1 VSTTIQPSQAA
12 ATSRTVP
19 ELARRLASHLA
30 ACTGYGRAIVVLF
43 DSRNGGTQGVV
54 AEGDDPPA
62 GLEALFKLVCAS
74 DPAVVCTGRVHDVAL
89 RSLARRWD
97 TDALL
102 VAPCLFGND
111 VVAMVALPLPPGT
124 TVASPSLVKA
134 VRTLSDRFAAG
145 VVRARLFAAVGLAA

>member
-1 VSTTIQPSQAA
+1 
-12 ATSRTVP
+12 VP

-30 ACTGYGRAIVVLF
+30 ACTGYGRAIVVLV
-43 DSRNGGTQGVV
+43 DSRSGETQGVV
-54 AEGDDPPA
+54 AEGDDTPT
-62 GLEALFKLVCAS
+62 GLDALLRLVCSS
-74 DPAVVCTGRVHDVAL
+74 DPAVVGTNRVHDLAL
-89 RSLARRWD
+89 RALAQRWD

-111 VVAMVALPLPPGT
+111 VVAMVVLPLPPGT

-134 VRTLSDRFAAG
+134 VRTLADRFAAG